1 MLKRAKD
8 FRKEHTQKI
17 DNADDF
23 RAYFTPKNADKPEAH
38 GGFALT
44 HWAGTGEDEDN
55 LAKELKVTLRCIPLD
70 AEEEDGTCPFTGKPS
85 KQRVVFAK
93 AY

>member
-1 MLKRAKD
+1 MHLP
-8 FRKEHTQKI
+8 KI
-17 DNADDF
+17 HLSPGELLADSE
-23 RAYFTPKNADKPEAH
+23 RRPQSDKPEAH

-44 HWAGTGEDEDN
+44 HWAGTGEDEDK

-70 AEEEDGTCPFTGKPS
+70 SDDDEAGTCPFTGKPS
-85 KQRVVFAK
+85 AKRVVFAK